1 MTPSRRTIAKSSEA
15 PLADLSSLR
24 IAVIGAGPSGLVAG
38 RELLAQGFDRFTIFE
53 KASAVGGTWHQHSY
67 PGLACDVKAAAYT
80 FSNASNPEWSH
91 SFVEQPEIENYLQR
105 SAKEFELEPHLQ
117 CETEI
122 VSARYQAGGTWHLET
137 TTGELHDFDVVINA
151 MGNQH
156 TPLYPDVQGIDRF
169 AGPSWH
175 STEWNHD
182 VALDGKRVA
191 VIGSA
196 AAAVQVVPEI
206 AKVAGH
212 LYVFQR
218 TPNWILP
225 RGRKP
230 YSRLSR
236 ALLRVPVLRK
246 LHRAFH
252 HKIMNL
258 SNGAFQIGHKTQK
271 RVEDMGHKHI
281 EEAVSDPDLRELV
294 TPKSRFGC
302 KRPLMSDRFYPALQQ
317 DNVTLIPAAARAIES
332 KRILTTDDQAIEA
345 DVLIFCTG
353 YKVMDFERIEV
364 IGANGESLAKRMQDA
379 PEAFVGSAVPGFP
392 NYFFALGP
400 NALITSTSFFDAAEI
415 NLRLIVR
422 LLKEKQAA
430 GARAI
435 DVKPSSHRRYN
446 DWIVEARSRY
456 SWGVESCTSY
466 YRTPTGHTPFLFPGD
481 YGTYLRQREETGLHD
496 FDVV

>member
-1 MTPSRRTIAKSSEA
+1 MADPS
-15 PLADLSSLR
+15 PLR

-38 RELLAQGFDRFTIFE
+38 RELLAQGFERFTIFE

-80 FSNASNPEWSH
+80 FADASNPDWSH
-91 SFVEQPEIENYLQR
+91 TFVEQPEIENYLQR
-105 SAKEFELEPHLQ
+105 SAKEFGLEPHLRYK
-117 CETEI
+117 TEI
-122 VSARYQAGGTWHLET
+122 VSARYQADGTWHLET
-137 TTGELHDFDVVINA
+137 GSGTLHEFDIVINA

-156 TPLYPDVQGIDRF
+156 TPLFPDVPGRDLF
-169 AGPSWH
+169 EGPSWH

-182 VALDGKRVA
+182 VALEGKRIA
-191 VIGSA
+191 LIGSA
-196 AAAVQVVPEI
+196 AAAVQIVPEI
-206 AKVAGH
+206 AKIAGH

-230 YSRLSR
+230 YSDLSR
-236 ALLRVPVLRK
+236 SLLRVPLLRK

-258 SNGAFQIGHKTQK
+258 SNGAFQVGHKTQQ
-271 RVEDMGHKHI
+271 RVEQMGRNHI
-281 EEAVSDPDLRELV
+281 EDAVSDPALRKLV
-294 TPKSRFGC
+294 TPQSRFGC
-302 KRPLMSDRFYPALQQ
+302 KRPLMSDGFYPALQR
-317 DNVTLIPAAARAIES
+317 DNVTLVPAAAKSIQS
-332 KRILTTDDQAIEA
+332 NGVLTALDETVEA
-345 DVLIFCTG
+345 DVIIYCTG

-364 IGANGESLAKRMQDA
+364 IGARGESLGKRMQEN

-400 NALITSTSFFDAAEI
+400 NALIASTSFFDAAEI
-415 NLRLIVR
+415 NLRLIIR

-456 SWGVESCTSY
+456 SWGVDSCHSY

-481 YGTYLRQREETGLHD
+481 HETYIRQRNETGLQD

>member
-1 MTPSRRTIAKSSEA
+1 MAEH
-15 PLADLSSLR
+15 SSLR
-24 IAVIGAGPSGLVAG
+24 IAVIGAGPSGLSAG

-53 KASAVGGTWHQHSY
+53 KAGAVGGTWHQHSY

-80 FSNASNPEWSH
+80 FAGASNPNWSH
-91 SFVEQPEIENYLQR
+91 TFVEQADIASYLQR
-105 SAKEFELEPHLQ
+105 SASEFELDPHLR
-117 CETEI
+117 CDTEI
-122 VSARYQAGGTWHLET
+122 VSARYQADGTWHLET
-137 TTGELHDFDVVINA
+137 AAGQLNEFDVVINA

-156 TPLYPDVQGIDRF
+156 TPLFPEVPGLDQFKGS
-169 AGPSWH
+169 SWH

-182 VALDGKRVA
+182 VPLEGKRVA
-191 VIGSA
+191 LVGSA

-206 AKVAGH
+206 AKVAGQ

-230 YSRLSR
+230 YSALSR
-236 ALLRVPVLRK
+236 ALLRIPPLRK
-246 LHRAFH
+246 LHRSLH

-258 SNGAFQIGHKTQK
+258 SDGAFRIGHKTQE
-271 RVEDMGHKHI
+271 RVEAMGHKHI
-281 EEAVSDPDLRELV
+281 EETISDPVLRELV

-302 KRPLMSDRFYPALQQ
+302 KRPLMSDWFYPALQQ
-317 DNVTLIPAAARAIES
+317 DNVTLVPAAVES
-332 KRILTTDDQAIEA
+332 IQSEGILTVDGQSIDA
-345 DVLIFCTG
+345 DVIIYCTG

-364 IGANGESLAKRMQDA
+364 TGVDGESLGKRMRDA
-379 PEAFVGSAVPGFP
+379 PEAFVGTAVPGFP

-415 NLRLIVR
+415 SLRLIVR
-422 LLKEKQAA
+422 LLAEKQAA

-446 DWIVEARSRY
+446 DWIVEARDAY
-456 SWGVESCTSY
+456 AWGVDSCTSY
-466 YRTPTGHTPFLFPGD
+466 YRTPTGQTPFLFPGD
-481 YGTYLRQREETGLHD
+481 YETFVRQRDETGLHD